1 MASHR
6 PMGFVV
12 LVSMLA
18 VLSACHAA
26 RNDHQA
32 GSALQDDAITVG
44 SFNFAESELL
54 AEVYSQALTDGGYEV
69 RRAFGLG
76 PREFVVP
83 ALQSGLVELVPE
95 YAGTAVEFLS
105 RGASEPVA
113 DLGATHDA
121 LERTLV
127 GSRVTALASAPA
139 SDANAVVVT
148 ERTADRLGL
157 DRISDLATVASGLS
171 FGGPPE
177 CPNRRF
183 CLLGLEATY
192 GLTFEEF
199 VPLDV
204 GGPLTRQALEN
215 GNVDVGLLFT
225 TDPAVAEDGLVALE
239 DDRDLQPAE
248 NVTPLVN
255 REVLDRWGNQLVEL
269 VDGVSR
275 DLTTQDLLDLNAQ
288 VESGRASIAAAAA
301 AWLEERAA

>member
-1 MASHR
+1 
-6 PMGFVV
+6 V
-12 LVSMLA
+12 
-18 VLSACHAA
+18 
-26 RNDHQA
+26 
-32 GSALQDDAITVG
+32 DAI
-44 SFNFAESELL
+44 L
-54 AEVYSQALTDGGYEV
+54 A
-69 RRAFGLG
+69 
-76 PREFVVP
+76 
-83 ALQSGLVELVPE
+83 
-95 YAGTAVEFLS
+95 YA
-105 RGASEPVA
+105 
-113 DLGATHDA
+113 
-121 LERTLV
+121 
-127 GSRVTALASAPA
+127 
-139 SDANAVVVT
+139 
-148 ERTADRLGL
+148 ADRLGL

-199 VPLDV
+199 VPLDA

-225 TDPAVAEDGLVALE
+225 TDPALAEDGLVALE

-255 REVLDRWGNQLVEL
+255 REVVDRWGNQLVEL